1 MADQPREIDVPALKL
16 NACCVEEHCRA
27 LLGLQRLPFWW
38 YQGRSAVFGNFSL
51 PFQDGAGHWW
61 YQVKPGFC
69 WPADCFRPMDPSR
82 ARPRF
87 GRTFIGWQHVVA
99 DEAAA
104 NSRLTTNAILDL
116 AAYGAHAIDA
126 KRRNAVRKGFKACDL
141 EVLSS
146 LDERTLAGC
155 RAAWNDLTART
166 RWKHAA
172 DERGFAESWRLLLD
186 VPGVSIIVGREHVSG
201 EVAGFLVTKI
211 IGDTAYVDT
220 IASRTDYLRTNVNDA
235 VMYAFLVNAARLEGV
250 SKGHYAIKSNVVNLE
265 RFKTGLGFV
274 PHPFPA
280 RLRVRAGLATLMRL
294 LVPAKFNRLIGRFE
308 DAAAS
313 EPPADGAADT
323 D

>member
-1 MADQPREIDVPALKL
+1 MADKAPDIEVPRLDLQ
-16 NACCVEEHCRA
+16 ACSVEEHCRA
-27 LLGLQRLPFWW
+27 LLDIKRLAFWW
-38 YQGRSAVFGNFSL
+38 YQGRSSLFGNFSL

-82 ARPRF
+82 ARPPF
-87 GRTFIGWQHVVA
+87 ARTFLGWQHVVA

-104 NSRLTTNAILDL
+104 SSRLTVNAILDL
-116 AAYGAHAIDA
+116 AVYGARAIDA
-126 KRRNAVRKGFKACDL
+126 KRRNAVRKGLKICRL
-141 EVLSS
+141 EVLKS
-146 LDERTLAGC
+146 LDADTLEGC
-155 RAAWNDLTART
+155 LGAWNDLTSRT
-166 RWKHAA
+166 GWKGKA
-172 DERGFAESWRLLLD
+172 ERGAFRETWGLLLG
-186 VPGVSIIVGREHVSG
+186 VPGVSIIVGRDAETGV
-201 EVAGFLVTKI
+201 VAGFLMVKI

-280 RLRVRAGLATLMRL
+280 VTHLRPGVGPLLRLVF
-294 LVPAKFNRLIGRFE
+294 PDKYNRMMGRF
-308 DAAAS
+308 
-313 EPPADGAADT
+313 DGAPAATPEDE
-323 D
+323 